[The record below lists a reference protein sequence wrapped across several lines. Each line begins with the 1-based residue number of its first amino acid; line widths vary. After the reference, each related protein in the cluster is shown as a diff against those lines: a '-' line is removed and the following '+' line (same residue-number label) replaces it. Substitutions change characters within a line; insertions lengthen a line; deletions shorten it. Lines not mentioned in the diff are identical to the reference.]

1 MMGGPS
7 GGGRTGM
14 KKTGLLKRAG
24 VAVMTAALMVTAV
37 ACNTKIKAN
46 LEAKA
51 RIYVKLGQY
60 KGITVS
66 VDEQAI
72 ENELIEKKV
81 QNDLTS
87 NTTYDEVSREAR
99 DKDQVTVD
107 FTGTIGGEEVSGF
120 SNEDYSLILGT
131 DTFVIDGFID
141 ALYGMSAGQTK
152 VVILTVPEDFEDA
165 PEYAGSRIVYNI
177 TMKKVEQPNVPMITD
192 AYVQEYFSCNTVAE
206 YRQSIKDDIQ
216 ETIDEQIEDAKKE
229 AVLTK
234 LQQNCEI
241 TGYPEEYLSSK
252 QSELETS
259 IKFYA
264 LMQGLSN
271 DEYCQK
277 SFGISFEEYVKRAV
291 AQDLIFQSIIEQEDL
306 SITDYEYKG
315 DLESFA
321 DKMGF
326 TNKDSFVE
334 KYGKDKIVRAM
345 LLQKAQDVVMNSAVY
360 E

>member
-1 MMGGPS
+1 
-7 GGGRTGM
+7 
-14 KKTGLLKRAG
+14 
-24 VAVMTAALMVTAV
+24 MTAALMVTAV
-37 ACNTKIKAN
+37 ACNTKIKVN
-46 LEAKA
+46 FEAKA
-51 RIYVKLGQY
+51 SDYVKLGQY

-206 YRQSIKDDIQ
+206 YR
-216 ETIDEQIEDAKKE
+216 
-229 AVLTK
+229 
-234 LQQNCEI
+234 
-241 TGYPEEYLSSK
+241 
-252 QSELETS
+252 
-259 IKFYA
+259 
-264 LMQGLSN
+264 
-271 DEYCQK
+271 
-277 SFGISFEEYVKRAV
+277 
-291 AQDLIFQSIIEQEDL
+291 
-306 SITDYEYKG
+306 TD
-315 DLESFA
+315 
-321 DKMGF
+321 
-326 TNKDSFVE
+326 
-334 KYGKDKIVRAM
+334 
-345 LLQKAQDVVMNSAVY
+345 
-360 E
+360 

>member
-1 MMGGPS
+1 MSEKQKNKDKDSTPVYKSRYGDALKNNLAKVMEKKNFS
-7 GGGRTGM
+7 YDADKDKLFSQYKNSYEKSGRTAMRDTMGNAASL
-14 KKTGLLKRAG
+14 TGG
-24 VAVMTAALMVTAV
+24 YGNSYAVT
-37 ACNTKIKAN
+37 
-46 LEAKA
+46 
-51 RIYVKLGQY
+51 
-60 KGITVS
+60 
-66 VDEQAI
+66 
-72 ENELIEKKV
+72 
-81 QNDLTS
+81 
-87 NTTYDEVSREAR
+87 
-99 DKDQVTVD
+99 
-107 FTGTIGGEEVSGF
+107 
-120 SNEDYSLILGT
+120 
-131 DTFVIDGFID
+131 
-141 ALYGMSAGQTK
+141 AGQTK

>member
-1 MMGGPS
+1 
-7 GGGRTGM
+7 
-14 KKTGLLKRAG
+14 
-24 VAVMTAALMVTAV
+24 MTAALMVTAV
-37 ACNTKIKAN
+37 ACNTKIKVN
-46 LEAKA
+46 FEAKA
-51 RIYVKLGQY
+51 SDYVKLGQY

-152 VVILTVPEDFEDA
+152 VV
-165 PEYAGSRIVYNI
+165 
-177 TMKKVEQPNVPMITD
+177 
-192 AYVQEYFSCNTVAE
+192 
-206 YRQSIKDDIQ
+206 
-216 ETIDEQIEDAKKE
+216 IDEQIEDAKKE

>member
-1 MMGGPS
+1 MGFTVSSINYMMGGPS

-37 ACNTKIKAN
+37 ACNTKIKVN
-46 LEAKA
+46 FEAKA
-51 RIYVKLGQY
+51 SDYVKLGQY

-81 QNDLTS
+81 QNDLAS

-206 YRQSIKDDIQ
+206 YSLSKMIFRKRLTNRLKMPRKKQFLQSFSK
-216 ETIDEQIEDAKKE
+216 T
-229 AVLTK
+229 VK
-234 LQQNCEI
+234 LQAIRKHICQASSQN
-241 TGYPEEYLSSK
+241 
-252 QSELETS
+252 
-259 IKFYA
+259 
-264 LMQGLSN
+264 
-271 DEYCQK
+271 
-277 SFGISFEEYVKRAV
+277 
-291 AQDLIFQSIIEQEDL
+291 
-306 SITDYEYKG
+306 
-315 DLESFA
+315 
-321 DKMGF
+321 
-326 TNKDSFVE
+326 
-334 KYGKDKIVRAM
+334 
-345 LLQKAQDVVMNSAVY
+345 
-360 E
+360 

>member
-1 MMGGPS
+1 
-7 GGGRTGM
+7 
-14 KKTGLLKRAG
+14 
-24 VAVMTAALMVTAV
+24 
-37 ACNTKIKAN
+37 
-46 LEAKA
+46 
-51 RIYVKLGQY
+51 
-60 KGITVS
+60 
-66 VDEQAI
+66 
-72 ENELIEKKV
+72 
-81 QNDLTS
+81 
-87 NTTYDEVSREAR
+87 
-99 DKDQVTVD
+99 
-107 FTGTIGGEEVSGF
+107 
-120 SNEDYSLILGT
+120 
-131 DTFVIDGFID
+131 
-141 ALYGMSAGQTK
+141 MSAGQTK

-234 LQQNCEI
+234 LQENCEI
-241 TGYPEEYLSSK
+241 TGYPEAYLSSK

>member
-1 MMGGPS
+1 
-7 GGGRTGM
+7 
-14 KKTGLLKRAG
+14 
-24 VAVMTAALMVTAV
+24 MTAALMVTAV
-37 ACNTKIKAN
+37 ACNTKIKVN
-46 LEAKA
+46 FEAKA
-51 RIYVKLGQY
+51 SDYVKLGQY

-216 ETIDEQIEDAKKE
+216 ETID
-229 AVLTK
+229 
-234 LQQNCEI
+234 
-241 TGYPEEYLSSK
+241 
-252 QSELETS
+252 
-259 IKFYA
+259 
-264 LMQGLSN
+264 
-271 DEYCQK
+271 
-277 SFGISFEEYVKRAV
+277 
-291 AQDLIFQSIIEQEDL
+291 
-306 SITDYEYKG
+306 
-315 DLESFA
+315 
-321 DKMGF
+321 
-326 TNKDSFVE
+326 
-334 KYGKDKIVRAM
+334 
-345 LLQKAQDVVMNSAVY
+345 
-360 E
+360 

>member
-1 MMGGPS
+1 MGFTVSSINYMMGGPS

-37 ACNTKIKAN
+37 ACNTKIKVN
-46 LEAKA
+46 FEAKA
-51 RIYVKLGQY
+51 SDYVKLGQY

-192 AYVQEYFSCNTVAE
+192 AYVQEYFCLLYTSDAA
-206 YRQSIKDDIQ
+206 
-216 ETIDEQIEDAKKE
+216 DE
-229 AVLTK
+229 L
-234 LQQNCEI
+234 
-241 TGYPEEYLSSK
+241 
-252 QSELETS
+252 
-259 IKFYA
+259 
-264 LMQGLSN
+264 
-271 DEYCQK
+271 
-277 SFGISFEEYVKRAV
+277 
-291 AQDLIFQSIIEQEDL
+291 
-306 SITDYEYKG
+306 
-315 DLESFA
+315 
-321 DKMGF
+321 
-326 TNKDSFVE
+326 
-334 KYGKDKIVRAM
+334 
-345 LLQKAQDVVMNSAVY
+345 
-360 E
+360 